1 MKGLMEWRRKA
12 SCCGLQ
18 GESASLPA
26 AARGDSRDE
35 DGRRVATQDVPE
47 RRVVHPRHRTSSA
60 RAAQVIKAAQTLS
73 AVQGDWE
80 VNHLAVWKEKENLG
94 VNIIFSPEQ
103 HPVS

>member
-1 MKGLMEWRRKA
+1 M
-12 SCCGLQ
+12 
-18 GESASLPA
+18 
-26 AARGDSRDE
+26 
-35 DGRRVATQDVPE
+35 
-47 RRVVHPRHRTSSA
+47 VHPRHRTSSA

-73 AVQGDWE
+73 AVRGDWE